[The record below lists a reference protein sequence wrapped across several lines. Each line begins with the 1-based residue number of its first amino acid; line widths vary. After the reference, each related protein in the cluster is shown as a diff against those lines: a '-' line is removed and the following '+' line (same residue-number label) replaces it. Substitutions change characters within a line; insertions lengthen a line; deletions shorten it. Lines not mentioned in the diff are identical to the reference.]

1 MCLHLPRIEARRAT
15 YSIAGPWYC
24 PKCPGIGAIGEKR
37 VEFSLPAR
45 TPSKLVRQLSVPSR
59 FGGAACP
66 TMHFCTLLRRL
77 PLICQSNLIQTSLI
91 NQDLLALI
99 AGAKAQQAA

>member
-37 VEFSLPAR
+37 VEFSLPQGRRPNSSGNYQFPAD
-45 TPSKLVRQLSVPSR
+45 LVGLMPDHAFLHIASASAAYLSVQFDPDQI
-59 FGGAACP
+59 P
-66 TMHFCTLLRRL
+66 
-77 PLICQSNLIQTSLI
+77 
-91 NQDLLALI
+91 
-99 AGAKAQQAA
+99 

>member
-37 VEFSLPAR
+37 VDFFPPRKDAVQTRPA
-45 TPSKLVRQLSVPSR
+45 TISSQPIWWGCMPDHAFLHIASASAAYLSVQFDPDQI
-59 FGGAACP
+59 P
-66 TMHFCTLLRRL
+66 
-77 PLICQSNLIQTSLI
+77 
-91 NQDLLALI
+91 
-99 AGAKAQQAA
+99 

>member
-37 VEFSLPAR
+37 VEFSLPQGRRPNSSGNYQFPADLVGLHAR
-45 TPSKLVRQLSVPSR
+45 PCISAHC
-59 FGGAACP
+59 FGVC
-66 TMHFCTLLRRL
+66 RL
-77 PLICQSNLIQTSLI
+77 FVSPI
-91 NQDLLALI
+91 
-99 AGAKAQQAA
+99 